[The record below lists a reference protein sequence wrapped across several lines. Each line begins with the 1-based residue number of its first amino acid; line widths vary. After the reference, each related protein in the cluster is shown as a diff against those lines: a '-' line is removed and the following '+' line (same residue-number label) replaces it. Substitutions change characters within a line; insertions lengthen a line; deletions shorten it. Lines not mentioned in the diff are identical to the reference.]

1 MTALRFL
8 IDENLPPALV
18 APARERGF
26 EAMHVNHLGLRTET
40 DWDLLKV
47 IAEQDWVLVTNN
59 AIEFRG
65 RYREIELHPGVVFLL
80 PAVRRPEQLQLFEAA
95 LDHIQTH
102 PDMINRALDV
112 SFDAARVPVIEV
124 YDIP

>member
-1 MTALRFL
+1 
-8 IDENLPPALV
+8 
-18 APARERGF
+18 
-26 EAMHVNHLGLRTET
+26 MHVNHLGLRTET

-47 IAEQDWVLVTNN
+47 IAQQDWVLVTNN

-80 PAVRRPEQLQLFEAA
+80 PAGRRPEQVQLFGAA
-95 LDHIQTH
+95 LDHIQSH

-112 SFDAARVPVIEV
+112 SFGADRTLLVEV

>member
-1 MTALRFL
+1 
-8 IDENLPPALV
+8 
-18 APARERGF
+18 
-26 EAMHVNHLGLRTET
+26 MHVNHLGLRTET

-47 IAEQDWVLVTNN
+47 IAKQDWVLVTNN

-65 RYREIELHPGVVFLL
+65 RYREIEVHPGVVFLL
-80 PAVRRPEQLQLFEAA
+80 PAVRRTEQVQLFEAA
-95 LDHIQTH
+95 LDRIQSH

-112 SFDAARVPVIEV
+112 SFDADRTPAVEV

>member
-1 MTALRFL
+1 
-8 IDENLPPALV
+8 
-18 APARERGF
+18 
-26 EAMHVNHLGLRTET
+26 MHVNHLGLRMET

-65 RYREIELHPGVVFLL
+65 RYREIKLHPGVVFLL
-80 PAVRRPEQLQLFEAA
+80 PTVRRPAQIQLFEAA
-95 LDHIQTH
+95 LNHVQSS

-112 SFDAARVPVIEV
+112 SFGPDGAVVVKA
-124 YDIP
+124 YDLP